1 MLKNLLEIYHKL
13 KILFFIAKITI
24 FNVGNPYYFTKKN
37 LKLKKG
43 IIINYIKIKK
53 NLSILGNFQI

>member
-13 KILFFIAKITI
+13 KIYFFLATITI
-24 FNVGNPYYFTKKN
+24 FNVGNPNYFTKKN
-37 LKLKKG
+37 FKLKKG

-53 NLSILGNFQI
+53 YLSILGNFQI